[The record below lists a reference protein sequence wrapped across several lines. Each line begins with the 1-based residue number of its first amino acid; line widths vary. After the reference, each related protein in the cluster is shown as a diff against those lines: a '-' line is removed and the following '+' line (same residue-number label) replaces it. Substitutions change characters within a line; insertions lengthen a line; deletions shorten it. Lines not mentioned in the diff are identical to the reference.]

1 MEKGLNAMIPPDT
14 TEEMQ
19 EFQRQLI
26 MSKTPEE
33 RFLMGIEMTEMG
45 RQLMLAGIKNEKP
58 GLTDEQ
64 YKIELLKRMIQHDN
78 SLSWLESEI

>member
-1 MEKGLNAMIPPDT
+1 
-14 TEEMQ
+14 MQ

-45 RQLMLAGIKNEKP
+45 RQLMLAGIKYEKP

-64 YKIELLKRMIQHDN
+64 YKIELLKRMIQYDN
-78 SLSWLESEI
+78 SLLWLESEVQETKQNLI

>member
-1 MEKGLNAMIPPDT
+1 MISPDT

-19 EFQRQLI
+19 DFQRQLI

-45 RQLMLAGIKNEKP
+45 RQIMLAGIKNQKP

-78 SLSWLESEI
+78 SLSWLESEISR